1 MFFVKLQ
8 RDVNDFM
15 ENLGVESLA
24 SMRGNLRKSVYLES
38 YGCAANKAD
47 LEIMLAYIINS
58 GYEISNNPGDADFIL
73 VNTCGVKK
81 PTEDRMLERLNLL
94 GALNKPLII
103 TGCLPKINLKLIFK
117 VAPNFSAVLDPHSI
131 NKIVLALRSA
141 ERGERNKIFF
151 SEKPPVKV
159 EEPHIRLSPVIEI
172 IPISEGCL
180 SACAFCCVRFA
191 RGSLFSYPVNSIVD
205 RLQRAISE
213 GIKEVWLTSQDNGA
227 YGFDIGTNLAA
238 LLKECCSIEGN
249 FFIRVGMMNP
259 NHALKIL
266 SDLIS
271 AYKDRRIFK
280 FLHLPVQS
288 GDNEVLKIMNRR
300 YTIEDFKSIIHAF
313 RREIPDVT
321 IATDVICG
329 FPSESKEAFERTL
342 RLIEEI
348 KPDIVNISKFFPR
361 PNTPAERMR
370 QVDAKEI
377 AFRSRIITEII
388 NKVSFERNARW
399 LGWEGEI
406 LIDEKGRGSSW
417 IGRNFAYKPIIV
429 KSENNLLGKFI
440 NVKIVET
447 RKNYLE
453 ARVL

>member
-1 MFFVKLQ
+1 MEHLDVEFV
-8 RDVNDFM
+8 
-15 ENLGVESLA
+15 A
-24 SMRGNLRKSVYLES
+24 SMGGNLRKRVYLES

-58 GYEISNNPGDADFIL
+58 GYKVYNNPEDADFIV
-73 VNTCGVKK
+73 VNTCAVKK
-81 PTEDRMLERLNLL
+81 PTEDRMLERLRLL
-94 GALNKPLII
+94 SVLNKPLII
-103 TGCLPKINLKLIFK
+103 TGCLPKINLKLIIK
-117 VAPNFSAVLDPHSI
+117 VAPNFSAVLDPQSI

-151 SEKPPVKV
+151 SEKPPIKV
-159 EEPHIRLSPVIEI
+159 VEPHIRLSPVIEI

-213 GIKEVWLTSQDNGA
+213 GIREVWLTSQDNGA
-227 YGFDIGTNLAA
+227 YGFDIGTNLAS
-238 LLKECCSIEGN
+238 LLKECCSIDGD

-266 SDLIS
+266 SYLIS

-288 GDNEVLKIMNRR
+288 GDNEVLKMMNRR
-300 YTIEDFKSIIHAF
+300 YTVEGFKSIVRSF

-329 FPSESKEAFERTL
+329 FPGESKEAFERTL

-377 AFRSRIITEII
+377 LFRSRMITEIT
-388 NKVSFERNARW
+388 NKISFERNAKW

-406 LIDEKGRGSSW
+406 LIDEKGRGNSW
-417 IGRNFAYKPIIV
+417 IGRNFAYKPIVV
-429 KSENNLLGKFI
+429 KSENNLLGKII